1 MTGQNGDRKLPFS
14 QLKMD
19 AKFIYYYFIV
29 VNELYHLKIILTVNI
44 NFVLQDI
51 VERKSCES
59 GTSSSVTN
67 DRFLLL
73 YQLLR

>member
-1 MTGQNGDRKLPFS
+1 MATGSCLLTVKDGCYYH
-14 QLKMD
+14 

-29 VNELYHLKIILTVNI
+29 VNQLYHLKIILTANI

-51 VERKSCES
+51 VERKSCASE
-59 GTSSSVTN
+59 TSSSVTN

-73 YQLLR
+73 YQLSR